1 MGEMSVVAPSGE
13 TSPARDYL
21 EAVLDLLEEHALN
34 RDRLDWARVRRD
46 AEAQIADATAT
57 EQAYGAIDA
66 VLDLLGDP
74 HTFFLRP
81 QDAEEVR
88 DQEAAPAGPV
98 PTGRLIGGGFA
109 HLIVPEADGGM
120 EAEGRYIREGAAAV
134 RDLDRHHPKGWVVD
148 LRGNTGGSM
157 YPMLTVLAPLLGHGH
172 LGSFVDAAGEV
183 SGRWLLRDGVV
194 YVDDEALS
202 AAPHPY
208 PLAEPEPPVAV
219 LIDGRTMSAGE
230 ATLIAF
236 LGMPRV
242 RTFGA
247 PTAGL
252 ATGNA
257 AIDLTDGAVLVL
269 TVAREAD
276 RTGRL
281 YGNAPIAP
289 DRPTPGDADALTDA
303 VVWLRSVR
311 TPSPGGNR
319 ANG

>member
-1 MGEMSVVAPSGE
+1 MSVTAPSGE
-13 TSPARDYL
+13 TSPERDYL

-34 RDRLDWARVRRD
+34 RERMDWARVRRE

-57 EQAYGAIDA
+57 EQAYGVIDA

-81 QDAEEVR
+81 QDAGEAR
-88 DQEAAPAGPV
+88 DQEEAPAGPV
-98 PTGRLIGGGFA
+98 PTGRLIDGGFA
-109 HLIVPEADGGM
+109 HLTVPEADGGT
-120 EAEGRYIREGAAAV
+120 EAERRCIREGAAAV
-134 RDLDRHHPKGWVVD
+134 RDLDRHRPKGWVVD

-202 AAPHPY
+202 ATPY
-208 PLAEPEPPVAV
+208 PYLPAEPEPPVAV

-242 RTFGA
+242 GPSGRPLPGWRPGTSPSTWPMA
-247 PTAGL
+247 PFSFSQWPA
-252 ATGNA
+252 
-257 AIDLTDGAVLVL
+257 
-269 TVAREAD
+269 
-276 RTGRL
+276 
-281 YGNAPIAP
+281 
-289 DRPTPGDADALTDA
+289 RPTGPAASTATLPWPRTSPRRGMPT
-303 VVWLRSVR
+303 RSPTLWR
-311 TPSPGGNR
+311 GYGPFGPRPQGG
-319 ANG
+319 AG

>member
-1 MGEMSVVAPSGE
+1 
-13 TSPARDYL
+13 
-21 EAVLDLLEEHALN
+21 
-34 RDRLDWARVRRD
+34 
-46 AEAQIADATAT
+46 
-57 EQAYGAIDA
+57 
-66 VLDLLGDP
+66 
-74 HTFFLRP
+74 
-81 QDAEEVR
+81 
-88 DQEAAPAGPV
+88 
-98 PTGRLIGGGFA
+98 
-109 HLIVPEADGGM
+109 
-120 EAEGRYIREGAAAV
+120 
-134 RDLDRHHPKGWVVD
+134 
-148 LRGNTGGSM
+148 
-157 YPMLTVLAPLLGHGH
+157 MLTVLAPLLGHGH

-202 AAPHPY
+202 ATPHPY
-208 PLAEPEPPVAV
+208 LLAEPEPPVAV

-242 RTFGA
+242 RTFEA

-252 ATGNA
+252 ATGNV

-289 DRPTPGDADALTDA
+289 DQPTPGDADALTDA
-303 VVWLRSVR
+303 VAWLRSVR
-311 TPSPGGNR
+311 PPSPGGSR